1 LLNSTFRGWRV
12 FLNSP
17 TIILGL
23 AAASKIRWSIEP
35 GHQDGGSMIVSVSTI
50 GQVIDRN

>member
-17 TIILGL
+17 TIF
-23 AAASKIRWSIEP
+23 SIYYAHSREP
-35 GHQDGGSMIVSVSTI
+35 LSSSTF
-50 GQVIDRN
+50 D

>member
-17 TIILGL
+17 TITSKGL
-23 AAASKIRWSIEP
+23 YLNW
-35 GHQDGGSMIVSVSTI
+35 
-50 GQVIDRN
+50 